1 MDDGFS
7 FSSSSLPPSHALGK
21 HALTTQLVLI
31 VLVITFA
38 N

>member
-7 FSSSSLPPSHALGK
+7 FSSSSPPSHALGQY
-21 HALTTQLVLI
+21 ALTTQLVLI
-31 VLVITFA
+31 VLVIIFA